1 MSVLAEFIKVKEIL
15 ASNVKFL
22 LADQNYKYLL
32 TFLRDDEESQR
43 DTHTKGIAP
52 AHPLMS

>member
-32 TFLRDDEESQR
+32 TFLRGDEESQR